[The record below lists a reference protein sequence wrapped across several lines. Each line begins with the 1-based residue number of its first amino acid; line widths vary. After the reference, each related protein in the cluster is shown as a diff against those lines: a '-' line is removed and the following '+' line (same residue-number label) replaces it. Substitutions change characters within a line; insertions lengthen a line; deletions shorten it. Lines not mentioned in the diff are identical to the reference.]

1 MLVQA
6 DLPGRWDLLLL
17 LFLPD
22 LGGLLVLPGL
32 GGLLDL
38 LLLPD
43 LGDPSDL
50 LLLLFLPDLEGLL
63 VPLLLLFLPDL
74 GDPSGP
80 LPSPE
85 HNPGNFLEYQLDYL
99 LVPDTALHY

>member
-43 LGDPSDL
+43 LGDPS
-50 LLLLFLPDLEGLL
+50 
-63 VPLLLLFLPDL
+63 
-74 GDPSGP
+74 GP

>member
-22 LGGLLVLPGL
+22 LEGLLVP
-32 GGLLDL
+32 
-38 LLLPD
+38 LLLP
-43 LGDPSDL
+43 G
-50 LLLLFLPDLEGLL
+50 LEGLL
-63 VPLLLLFLPDL
+63 VPLFLLFLPDL